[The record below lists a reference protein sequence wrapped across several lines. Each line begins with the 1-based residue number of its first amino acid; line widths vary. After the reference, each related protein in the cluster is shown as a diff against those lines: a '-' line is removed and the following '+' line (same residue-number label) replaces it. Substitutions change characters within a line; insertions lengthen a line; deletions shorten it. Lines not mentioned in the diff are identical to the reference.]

1 MHGPQN
7 PCFFIPN
14 NMCKN
19 GYQLIIFLAFI
30 VITSSCN
37 NSRGISITKRHYS
50 KGNYVS
56 VNKKHK
62 TFVYH
67 EPVKK
72 LLPGIDVQKEILTS
86 ALESINDEKLVEA
99 NVDQK
104 LSTSAIQNTN
114 RIEDLINEAETQ
126 KIKEATQKES
136 LSKLSKIKQAK
147 QLFHLNKIQPDGEA
161 RSLFWLVITILL
173 IIWLVAL
180 ISGGWGLGGLVNLLL
195 LIALILFILWLLRLI

>member
-1 MHGPQN
+1 MN
-7 PCFFIPN
+7 
-14 NMCKN
+14 KN
-19 GYQLIIFLAFI
+19 LHKIIIFLAFI
-30 VITSSCN
+30 VIASSCN
-37 NSRGISITKRHYS
+37 NSRGLSITKRHYS

-72 LLPGIDVQKEILTS
+72 LLPGIDVQKEIVPS
-86 ALESINDEKLVEA
+86 AVESINDEKLVEA

-104 LSTSAIQNTN
+104 LGNSEVPKVN
-114 RIEDLINEAETQ
+114 RLEDLINEAETQ

-136 LSKLSKIKQAK
+136 LNNLSKIKKAK
-147 QLFHLNKIQPDGEA
+147 QLFHLNKIQPDAGA
-161 RSLFWLVITILL
+161 RSLFWLVITILI
-173 IIWLVAL
+173 IIWLIAL
-180 ISGGWGLGGLVNLLL
+180 LSGGWGLGGLVNLLL